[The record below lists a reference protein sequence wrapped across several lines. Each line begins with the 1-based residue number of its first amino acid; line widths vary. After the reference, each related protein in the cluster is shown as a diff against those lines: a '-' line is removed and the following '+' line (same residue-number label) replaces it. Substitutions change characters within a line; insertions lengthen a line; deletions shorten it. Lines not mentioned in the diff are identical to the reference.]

1 MNYTVSL
8 NLSRDKSPA
17 VSAEGFDLEQ
27 EVTALLSELKSVQ
40 EELLAVLAEK
50 HKYLAVADV
59 ESMAPLQ
66 AREHVL
72 MDRLTQCQ
80 LRREQILK
88 VAEAAGSPADSISQ
102 LANKLPSGSMGGLGK
117 EVRESQA
124 RMRLLQHQSLTNW
137 VLAQR
142 GLLHVSQML
151 EIIATGGR
159 IQPTYGDKERVHARG
174 GLLDDCA

>member
-27 EVTALLSELKSVQ
+27 EVTGLLSELKSVQ

-66 AREHVL
+66 ARELVL

-102 LANKLPSGSMGGLGK
+102 LS
-117 EVRESQA
+117 EQA
-124 RMRLLQHQSLTNW
+124 PIRKYGR
-137 VLAQR
+137 
-142 GLLHVSQML
+142 
-151 EIIATGGR
+151 TG
-159 IQPTYGDKERVHARG
+159 
-174 GLLDDCA
+174 